1 MESCTTTARTTIKP
15 TLGMCLK
22 LFCNSLLCP
31 LLRATGGSCLVH
43 CRTHAR
49 VRLNCW
55 AHSQESYNEFEE
67 ISGIFCSNYFA
78 ANGKKCRDKD
88 AKVADMFLAISCGSI
103 KRIPVIGRRAI
114 QLQAVWPWRWRNFHW
129 RQSIGFARHLHRC
142 LQTLEWIGPSWTYYS
157 LQIWNP
163 FLSFLSVLITGDEEA
178 ASKYALRE
186 ALRLWWWHH
195 HLPDGPVLAGCEL
208 GIDRA
213 LALAPIRNLVNFCAL
228 VRQ

>member
-1 MESCTTTARTTIKP
+1 MEGAPFNCRRFGHGAGGISTGDNLLVL
-15 TLGMCLK
+15 LGIYIDVFK
-22 LFCNSLLCP
+22 
-31 LLRATGGSCLVH
+31 R
-43 CRTHAR
+43 
-49 VRLNCW
+49 W
-55 AHSQESYNEFEE
+55 
-67 ISGIFCSNYFA
+67 SG
-78 ANGKKCRDKD
+78 
-88 AKVADMFLAISCGSI
+88 
-103 KRIPVIGRRAI
+103 
-114 QLQAVWPWRWRNFHW
+114 
-129 RQSIGFARHLHRC
+129 
-142 LQTLEWIGPSWTYYS
+142 IGPSWTYYS